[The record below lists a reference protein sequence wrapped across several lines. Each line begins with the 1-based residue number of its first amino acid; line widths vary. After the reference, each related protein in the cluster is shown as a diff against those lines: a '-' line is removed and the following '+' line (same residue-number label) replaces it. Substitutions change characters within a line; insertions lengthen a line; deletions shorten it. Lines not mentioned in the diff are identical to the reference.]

1 MRSLRQQE
9 QQRFLRLNFVL
20 SWRMFFATER
30 KVSLKGG
37 GAARKVR
44 VYASHPFGSF
54 HVDARIP
61 RLYITHGSMPHN
73 ESSSTMFRI
82 GFVLIL
88 LVCLGVIRVS
98 GLGLRSAPRDAAA
111 PSAEASRTPS
121 SLAQAIEHIQ
131 TGIDVLE
138 QQNFAP
144 LRGKRVGLVT
154 NQTGVDSQGRRT
166 IDVLAHAD
174 GVKLVALFSPEHGI
188 AGQLD
193 TANVANA
200 TDAATGLKILSLYGA
215 TRRPTD
221 EMFQGLDALVFD
233 IQGAGVRFYTFIT
246 TMGYCMEAAAK
257 HKIPFFVLDRPDPL
271 GGEKIQGPMLDPS
284 RISFV
289 GYFRLPVIY
298 GMTFG
303 ELAQMFNAENKLS
316 LELHVVAMKNWRR
329 SQTFDQTGLTWIPPS
344 PNLRTLN
351 EAFLYPGVEILQPA
365 GVSVGRGTDAPFEQF
380 GAPWIRSDV
389 LLNSLNAKQV
399 PGVRFTAASF
409 TPNGGLYKGEACAG
423 VKLEITD
430 GATFDSMRT
439 GLEIADSLH
448 RLNPERFEVTKL
460 MDLLGSQTTV
470 DAVIAFQ
477 PPVGIIASWADD
489 LAQFR
494 TLRAKYLLYN

>member
-1 MRSLRQQE
+1 MQDLRLQDQQP
-9 QQRFLRLNFVL
+9 RFLRLSSVL
-20 SWRMFFATER
+20 SWRMFFATGR
-30 KVSLKGG
+30 RVSLKEA
-37 GAARKVR
+37 GAARKAR
-44 VYASHPFGSF
+44 PYASHPFGAF

-61 RLYITHGSMPHN
+61 RLYITYGMTPHN
-73 ESSSTMFRI
+73 DSSSTMFRI
-82 GFVLIL
+82 GFILISL
-88 LVCLGVIRVS
+88 TFVGVVGVTS
-98 GLGLRSAPRDAAA
+98 LALRPAPRDSA
-111 PSAEASRTPS
+111 PLASPTPS
-121 SLAQAIEHIQ
+121 SPVQAAEQTQ

-144 LRGKRVGLVT
+144 LRGKRVGLIT

-200 TDAATGLKILSLYGA
+200 TDAATGLKIFSLYGD
-215 TRRPTD
+215 TRHPTD
-221 EMFQGLDALVFD
+221 LMLQGLDALVFD

-246 TMGYCMEAAAK
+246 TMGYCMEAAAQ
-257 HKIPFFVLDRPDPL
+257 HKISFFVLDRPDPL

-303 ELAQMFNAENKLS
+303 ELAKMFNAENNLS
-316 LELHVVAMKNWRR
+316 LDLHVIAMKNWRR
-329 SQTFDQTGLTWIPPS
+329 GQTFDQTGLTWIPPS

-351 EAFLYPGVEILQPA
+351 EVFLYPGVEILQPA
-365 GVSVGRGTDAPFEQF
+365 GVSVGRGTDAPFEQL
-380 GAPWIRSDV
+380 GAPWVHADV

-409 TPNGGLYKGEACAG
+409 TPSDGLYKGEACAG
-423 VKLEITD
+423 VRIEITD
-430 GATFDSMRT
+430 GTAFDSIRT

-460 MDLLGSQTTV
+460 MDLLASQTTV
-470 DAVIAFQ
+470 DGLIAYQ
-477 PPVGIIASWADD
+477 PAAGIIASWADD
-489 LAQFR
+489 LAQFSA
-494 TLRAKYLLYN
+494 LRAKYLLYN

>member
-1 MRSLRQQE
+1 
-9 QQRFLRLNFVL
+9 
-20 SWRMFFATER
+20 
-30 KVSLKGG
+30 
-37 GAARKVR
+37 
-44 VYASHPFGSF
+44 
-54 HVDARIP
+54 
-61 RLYITHGSMPHN
+61 MPHN

-82 GFVLIL
+82 GFVPIL
-88 LVCLGVIRVS
+88 LVSAYAVGVSAVA
-98 GLGLRSAPRDAAA
+98 LHAAPRNAA
-111 PSAEASRTPS
+111 PQASPWS
-121 SLAQAIEHIQ
+121 AQATEHTQ

-138 QQNFAP
+138 EQNFVS
-144 LRGKRVGLVT
+144 LRGKRVGLIT

-200 TDAATGLKILSLYGA
+200 TDAATGLKIFSLYGD

-221 EMFQGLDALVFD
+221 QMLQGLDALVFD

-246 TMGYCMEAAAK
+246 TMGYCMEAATK

-303 ELAQMFNAENKLS
+303 ELARMFNTENKLG
-316 LELHVVAMKNWRR
+316 LDLHVVAMKNWRR

-351 EAFLYPGVEILQPA
+351 EVYLYPGVEILQPA
-365 GVSVGRGTDAPFEQF
+365 GVSVGRGTDAPFEQL
-380 GAPWIRSDV
+380 GAPWIHSDV

-409 TPNGGLYKGEACAG
+409 TPSDGLYKSEACAG
-423 VKLEITD
+423 VELAVSDRAAFNSI
-430 GATFDSMRT
+430 RT

-448 RLNPERFEVTKL
+448 RLYPERFQVTKL
-460 MDLLGSQTTV
+460 MDLLASQTTV
-470 DAVIAFQ
+470 DALIKYQSPAD
-477 PPVGIIASWADD
+477 IIASWADD
-489 LAQFR
+489 LGHFS
-494 TLRAKYLLYN
+494 TLRAKYLLYE

>member
-1 MRSLRQQE
+1 MQDLRLQDQQP
-9 QQRFLRLNFVL
+9 RFLRLSSVL
-20 SWRMFFATER
+20 SWRMFFATGR
-30 KVSLKGG
+30 RVSLKEA
-37 GAARKVR
+37 GAARKAR
-44 VYASHPFGSF
+44 PYASHPFGAF

-61 RLYITHGSMPHN
+61 RLYITYGMTPHN
-73 ESSSTMFRI
+73 DSSSTMFRI
-82 GFVLIL
+82 GFILISL
-88 LVCLGVIRVS
+88 TFVGVVGVTS
-98 GLGLRSAPRDAAA
+98 LALRPAPRDSA
-111 PSAEASRTPS
+111 PLASPTPS
-121 SLAQAIEHIQ
+121 SPVQAAEQTQ

-144 LRGKRVGLVT
+144 LRGKRVGLIT

-200 TDAATGLKILSLYGA
+200 TDAATGLKIFSLYGD
-215 TRRPTD
+215 TRHPTD
-221 EMFQGLDALVFD
+221 QMLQGLDALVFD

-246 TMGYCMEAAAK
+246 TMGYCMEAAAQ
-257 HKIPFFVLDRPDPL
+257 HKISFFVLDRPDPL

-303 ELAQMFNAENKLS
+303 ELAKMFNAENNLS
-316 LELHVVAMKNWRR
+316 LDLHVIAMKNWRR
-329 SQTFDQTGLTWIPPS
+329 GQTFDQTGLTWIPPS

-351 EAFLYPGVEILQPA
+351 EVFLYPGVEILQPA
-365 GVSVGRGTDAPFEQF
+365 GVSVGRGTDAPFEQL
-380 GAPWIRSDV
+380 GAPWVHADV

-409 TPNGGLYKGEACAG
+409 TPSDGLYKGEACAG
-423 VKLEITD
+423 VRIEITD
-430 GATFDSMRT
+430 GTAFDSIRT

-460 MDLLGSQTTV
+460 MDLLASQTTV
-470 DAVIAFQ
+470 DGLIAYQ
-477 PPVGIIASWADD
+477 PAAGIIASWADD
-489 LAQFR
+489 LAQFSA
-494 TLRAKYLLYN
+494 LRAKYLLYN

>member
-1 MRSLRQQE
+1 MQDLQLQDQQA
-9 QQRFLRLNFVL
+9 RFLRLSSVL
-20 SWRMFFATER
+20 SWRMFFATGR
-30 KVSLKGG
+30 RVSLKEA
-37 GAARKVR
+37 GAARKAR
-44 VYASHPFGSF
+44 PYASHPFGAF

-61 RLYITHGSMPHN
+61 RLYITYGMTPHN
-73 ESSSTMFRI
+73 DSSSTMFRI
-82 GFVLIL
+82 GFILISL
-88 LVCLGVIRVS
+88 TFVGVVGVTS
-98 GLGLRSAPRDAAA
+98 LALRPAPRDSA
-111 PSAEASRTPS
+111 PLASPTPS
-121 SLAQAIEHIQ
+121 SPVQAAEQTQ

-144 LRGKRVGLVT
+144 LRGKRVGLIT

-200 TDAATGLKILSLYGA
+200 TDAATGLKIFSLYGD
-215 TRRPTD
+215 TRHPTD
-221 EMFQGLDALVFD
+221 LMLQGLDALVFD

-246 TMGYCMEAAAK
+246 TMGYCMEAAAQ
-257 HKIPFFVLDRPDPL
+257 HKISFFVLDRPDPL

-303 ELAQMFNAENKLS
+303 ELAKMFDAENNLS
-316 LELHVVAMKNWRR
+316 LDLHVIAMKNWRR
-329 SQTFDQTGLTWIPPS
+329 GQTFDQTGLTWIPPS

-351 EAFLYPGVEILQPA
+351 EVFLYPGVEILQPA
-365 GVSVGRGTDAPFEQF
+365 GVSVGRGTDAPFEQL
-380 GAPWIRSDV
+380 GAPWVHADV

-409 TPNGGLYKGEACAG
+409 TPSDGLYKGGACAG
-423 VKLEITD
+423 VRIEITD
-430 GATFDSMRT
+430 GTAFDSIRT

-460 MDLLGSQTTV
+460 MDLLASQTTV
-470 DAVIAFQ
+470 DGLIAYQ
-477 PPVGIIASWADD
+477 PAAGIIASWADD
-489 LAQFR
+489 LAQFSA
-494 TLRAKYLLYN
+494 LRAKYLLYN

>member
-1 MRSLRQQE
+1 M
-9 QQRFLRLNFVL
+9 
-20 SWRMFFATER
+20 A
-30 KVSLKGG
+30 
-37 GAARKVR
+37 
-44 VYASHPFGSF
+44 
-54 HVDARIP
+54 
-61 RLYITHGSMPHN
+61 HN

-88 LVCLGVIRVS
+88 VVLACVAGVSMVALS
-98 GLGLRSAPRDAAA
+98 PAPRDAAPQVS
-111 PSAEASRTPS
+111 PSP
-121 SLAQAIEHIQ
+121 AQAAEYTR

-144 LRGKRVGLVT
+144 LRGKRVGLLT

-193 TANVANA
+193 TTKVANA
-200 TDAATGLKILSLYGA
+200 TDAATGLKIFSLYGD

-221 EMFQGLDALVFD
+221 QMLQGLDALVFD
-233 IQGAGVRFYTFIT
+233 IQGAGVRFYTFGT
-246 TMGYCMEAAAK
+246 TMGYSMEAAAQ
-257 HKIPFFVLDRPDPL
+257 HKISFFVLDRPDPL

-303 ELAQMFNAENKLS
+303 ELAQLFNAENKLG
-316 LELHVVAMKNWRR
+316 LDLHVIAMKNWRR
-329 SQTFDQTGLTWIPPS
+329 SETFDQTGLTWIPPS
-344 PNLRTLN
+344 PNLRTLKG
-351 EAFLYPGVEILQPA
+351 ALLYPGIEILQPA
-365 GVSVGRGTDAPFEQF
+365 GISVGRGTDAPFERL
-380 GAPWIRSDV
+380 GAPWIHSDV
-389 LLNSLNAKQV
+389 LLNSLNAKQI
-399 PGVRFTAASF
+399 PGVRFAAASF
-409 TPNGGLYKGEACAG
+409 TPSDGLYKGEACAG
-423 VKLEITD
+423 VSLEVTD
-430 GATFDSMRT
+430 GAAFDSVRT

-448 RLNPERFEVTKL
+448 RLYPERFEVTKL

-470 DAVIAFQ
+470 DALIAYQ
-477 PPVGIIASWADD
+477 PPADIIASWADD

>member
-1 MRSLRQQE
+1 MQDLQLQDQQA
-9 QQRFLRLNFVL
+9 RFLRLSSVL
-20 SWRMFFATER
+20 SWRMFFATGR
-30 KVSLKGG
+30 RVSLKEA
-37 GAARKVR
+37 GAARKAR
-44 VYASHPFGSF
+44 PYASHPFGAF

-61 RLYITHGSMPHN
+61 RLYITYGMTPHN
-73 ESSSTMFRI
+73 DSSSTMFRI
-82 GFVLIL
+82 GFILISL
-88 LVCLGVIRVS
+88 AFAGVVGVS
-98 GLGLRSAPRDAAA
+98 SLALRPAPRDSA
-111 PSAEASRTPS
+111 PLASPTPS
-121 SLAQAIEHIQ
+121 SPVQAAERTQ

-144 LRGKRVGLVT
+144 LRGKRVGLIT
-154 NQTGVDSQGRRT
+154 NQTGVDSHGRRT
-166 IDVLAHAD
+166 IDVLAYAD

-200 TDAATGLKILSLYGA
+200 TDAATGLKIFSLYGD
-215 TRRPTD
+215 TRHPTD
-221 EMFQGLDALVFD
+221 QMLQGLDALVFD

-246 TMGYCMEAAAK
+246 TMGYCMEAAAQ
-257 HKIPFFVLDRPDPL
+257 HKISFFVLDRPDPL

-303 ELAQMFNAENKLS
+303 ELAKMFDAENNLS
-316 LELHVVAMKNWRR
+316 LDLHVIAMKNWRR
-329 SQTFDQTGLTWIPPS
+329 GQTFDQTGLAWIPPS

-351 EAFLYPGVEILQPA
+351 EVFLYPGVEILQPA
-365 GVSVGRGTDAPFEQF
+365 GVSVGRGTDAPFEQL
-380 GAPWIRSDV
+380 GAPWVRADV

-409 TPNGGLYKGEACAG
+409 TPSDGLYKGGACAG
-423 VKLEITD
+423 VRIEITD
-430 GATFDSMRT
+430 GTAFDSIRT

-460 MDLLGSQTTV
+460 MDLLASQTTV
-470 DAVIAFQ
+470 DGLIAYQ
-477 PPVGIIASWADD
+477 PAAGIIASWADD
-489 LAQFR
+489 LAQFSA
-494 TLRAKYLLYN
+494 LRAKYLLYN

>member
-1 MRSLRQQE
+1 
-9 QQRFLRLNFVL
+9 
-20 SWRMFFATER
+20 
-30 KVSLKGG
+30 
-37 GAARKVR
+37 
-44 VYASHPFGSF
+44 
-54 HVDARIP
+54 
-61 RLYITHGSMPHN
+61 MPHN

-82 GFVLIL
+82 SFVPIL
-88 LVCLGVIRVS
+88 LVCAGVFGVS
-98 GLGLRSAPRDAAA
+98 SLALRPAPRDAA
-111 PSAEASRTPS
+111 PSALPTPS
-121 SLAQAIEHIQ
+121 SPAQAAEHTQ

-138 QQNFAP
+138 QQNFVP
-144 LRGKRVGLVT
+144 LRGKRVGLIT

-193 TANVANA
+193 ANVANA
-200 TDAATGLKILSLYGA
+200 TDAATGLKIFSLYGD

-221 EMFQGLDALVFD
+221 QMLQGLDALVFD

-246 TMGYCMEAAAK
+246 TMGYCMEAAAQ
-257 HKIPFFVLDRPDPL
+257 HKISFFVLDRPDPL
-271 GGEKIQGPMLDPS
+271 GGEKIAGPMLDPS

-316 LELHVVAMKNWRR
+316 LDLHVIAMKNWHR
-329 SQTFDQTGLTWIPPS
+329 SETFDQTGLTWIPPS

-351 EAFLYPGVEILQPA
+351 EAFLYPGIEILQAA
-365 GVSVGRGTDAPFEQF
+365 GVSVGRGTDAPFEQL
-380 GAPWIRSDV
+380 GAPWIHSEV

-409 TPNGGLYKGEACAG
+409 TPSDGLYKGEACAG
-423 VKLEITD
+423 VKLEISD
-430 GATFDSMRT
+430 GTAFDSMRT

-448 RLNPERFEVTKL
+448 RLYPERFEVTKL
-460 MDLLGSQTTV
+460 MDLLASQTTLNGL
-470 DAVIAFQ
+470 IAYQ
-477 PPVGIIASWADD
+477 PPAAIIASWADD

>member
-1 MRSLRQQE
+1 
-9 QQRFLRLNFVL
+9 
-20 SWRMFFATER
+20 
-30 KVSLKGG
+30 
-37 GAARKVR
+37 
-44 VYASHPFGSF
+44 
-54 HVDARIP
+54 
-61 RLYITHGSMPHN
+61 MPHN

-82 GFVLIL
+82 SFVPIL
-88 LVCLGVIRVS
+88 LVCAGVIGVS
-98 GLGLRSAPRDAAA
+98 SLALRPAPRDSA
-111 PSAEASRTPS
+111 PSALPTPS
-121 SLAQAIEHIQ
+121 SPAQAAEHTQ

-138 QQNFAP
+138 QQNFVP
-144 LRGKRVGLVT
+144 LRGKRVGLIT

-193 TANVANA
+193 SANVANA
-200 TDAATGLKILSLYGA
+200 IDAVTGLKIFSLYGD

-221 EMFQGLDALVFD
+221 QMLQGLDALVFD

-246 TMGYCMEAAAK
+246 TMGYSMEAAAQ
-257 HKIPFFVLDRPDPL
+257 HKISFFVLDRPDPL

-303 ELAQMFNAENKLS
+303 ELAKMFNAENNLG
-316 LELHVVAMKNWRR
+316 LDLHVIAMKNWRR
-329 SQTFDQTGLTWIPPS
+329 SETFDQTGLTWIPPS

-365 GVSVGRGTDAPFEQF
+365 GVSVGRGTDTPFEQL
-380 GAPWIRSDV
+380 GAPWVHADV

-399 PGVRFTAASF
+399 PGVRFTPASF
-409 TPNGGLYKGEACAG
+409 TPTDGLYKGEACAG

-430 GATFDSMRT
+430 AVAFDSMRT

-448 RLNPERFEVTKL
+448 RLHPERFEVTKL
-460 MDLLGSQTTV
+460 MDLLASQTTV
-470 DAVIAFQ
+470 DGLIAYQ
-477 PPVGIIASWADD
+477 PAAGIIASWADD

-494 TLRAKYLLYN
+494 TLRASYLLYN

>member
-1 MRSLRQQE
+1 MRNSQQ
-9 QQRFLRLNFVL
+9 QQRFLRLSLVL
-20 SWRMFFATER
+20 SWRKLFATGRRE
-30 KVSLKGG
+30 SLKGA

-44 VYASHPFGSF
+44 VYASHPFGTF
-54 HVDARIP
+54 DVDARIP

-88 LVCLGVIRVS
+88 LVCVGVIGVS
-98 GLGLRSAPRDAAA
+98 SLALRPARRDAAPPASPA
-111 PSAEASRTPS
+111 PR
-121 SLAQAIEHIQ
+121 SLAQAAEHTQ

-144 LRGKRVGLVT
+144 LRGKRVGLIT

-174 GVKLVALFSPEHGI
+174 GIKLVALFSPEHGI

-200 TDAATGLKILSLYGA
+200 TDAATGLKIFSLYGD

-221 EMFQGLDALVFD
+221 QMLQGLDALVFD

-246 TMGYCMEAAAK
+246 TMGYCMEAAAQ
-257 HKIPFFVLDRPDPL
+257 HKISFFVLDRPDPL
-271 GGEKIQGPMLDPS
+271 GGDKIQGPMLDPS

-303 ELAQMFNAENKLS
+303 ELAKMFNAENNLS
-316 LELHVVAMKNWRR
+316 LDLHVIAMKNWRR

-365 GVSVGRGTDAPFEQF
+365 GVSVGRGTDTPFEQL
-380 GAPWIRSDV
+380 GAPWIHGDV
-389 LLNSLNAKQV
+389 LLKSLNSQQL
-399 PGVRFTAASF
+399 PGVRFTVAGF
-409 TPNGGLYKGEACAG
+409 TPNDGLYKGEACAG
-423 VKLEITD
+423 VRIEITD
-430 GATFDSMRT
+430 GAAFDSMRT

-448 RLNPERFEVTKL
+448 RLYPERFEVTKL
-460 MDLLGSQTTV
+460 MDLLASQSTLNGL
-470 DAVIAFQ
+470 IAYQ
-477 PPVGIIASWADD
+477 PPAAIIGSWADD

>member
-1 MRSLRQQE
+1 
-9 QQRFLRLNFVL
+9 
-20 SWRMFFATER
+20 
-30 KVSLKGG
+30 
-37 GAARKVR
+37 
-44 VYASHPFGSF
+44 
-54 HVDARIP
+54 
-61 RLYITHGSMPHN
+61 MPHN

-88 LVCLGVIRVS
+88 FVLACVAGVSAVALRPAPRNS
-98 GLGLRSAPRDAAA
+98 APPTQPSPEALRS
-111 PSAEASRTPS
+111 S
-121 SLAQAIEHIQ
+121 AQAAEHTQ

-144 LRGKRVGLVT
+144 LRGKRVGLIT

-188 AGQLD
+188 AGMLD
-193 TANVANA
+193 TTSVADA
-200 TDAATGLKILSLYGA
+200 TDAATGLKIFSLYGDS
-215 TRRPTD
+215 RRPTD
-221 EMFQGLDALVFD
+221 QMLQGLDALVFD

-271 GGEKIQGPMLDPS
+271 GGEKIQGPMLDPQ

-289 GYFRLPVIY
+289 GYFRLPVVY

-303 ELAQMFNAENKLS
+303 ELARMFNTQNKMGLD
-316 LELHVVAMKNWRR
+316 LHVIAMKNWPR

-365 GVSVGRGTDAPFEQF
+365 GISVGRGTDAPFEQL
-380 GAPWIRSDV
+380 GAPWIHSDV
-389 LLNSLNAKQV
+389 LINSLNAKQI

-409 TPNGGLYKGEACAG
+409 APNDGLYKGEACAG

-430 GATFDSMRT
+430 GAAFDSIRT
-439 GLEIADSLH
+439 GLEIADALH
-448 RLNPERFEVTKL
+448 RLYPERFQVTEL
-460 MDLLGSQTTV
+460 MDLLASQTTV
-470 DAVIAFQ
+470 DALIQYQSPA
-477 PPVGIIASWADD
+477 GIIASWSDD

-494 TLRAKYLLYN
+494 SLRAKYLIYD

>member
-1 MRSLRQQE
+1 MRNSQQPH
-9 QQRFLRLNFVL
+9 QQRVLRLSFVL
-20 SWRMFFATER
+20 SWRKFFATGR
-30 KVSLKGG
+30 KVSLKGA

-44 VYASHPFGSF
+44 VYASRPFGTF

-61 RLYITHGSMPHN
+61 RLYITHGIMPYN

-82 GFVLIL
+82 GFVPIL
-88 LVCLGVIRVS
+88 LVCAGVIGVS
-98 GLGLRSAPRDAAA
+98 SLALRPMPRDAA
-111 PSAEASRTPS
+111 PS
-121 SLAQAIEHIQ
+121 SPAQSTEHTQ

-138 QQNFAP
+138 EQNFAP
-144 LRGKRVGLVT
+144 LRGKRVGLIT

-200 TDAATGLKILSLYGA
+200 TDAATGLKIFSLYGD

-221 EMFQGLDALVFD
+221 QMLQGLDALVFD

-246 TMGYCMEAAAK
+246 TMGYSMEAAAQ
-257 HKIPFFVLDRPDPL
+257 HKISFFVLDRPDPL

-303 ELAQMFNAENKLS
+303 ELAKMFNAENNLS
-316 LELHVVAMKNWRR
+316 LDLHVISMKNWRR

-365 GVSVGRGTDAPFEQF
+365 GVSVGRGTDAPFEQL
-380 GAPWIRSDV
+380 GAPWIHSDV
-389 LLNSLNAKQV
+389 LLNSLNTKQV
-399 PGVRFTAASF
+399 PGVRFTATSF
-409 TPNGGLYKGEACAG
+409 TPSDGLYKGEACAG

-430 GATFDSMRT
+430 RVAFDSMRT

-448 RLNPERFEVTKL
+448 RLHPERFEVTKL
-460 MDLLGSQTTV
+460 MDLLASQTTV
-470 DAVIAFQ
+470 DGLIAYQ
-477 PPVGIIASWADD
+477 PAAGIIASWADD

>member
-1 MRSLRQQE
+1 MQNLQHQE
-9 QQRFLRLNFVL
+9 QQRFLRLSFVL
-20 SWRMFFATER
+20 SWRKFFAAGR
-30 KVSLKGG
+30 RVSLKGA

-44 VYASHPFGSF
+44 VYASHPFGTF

-61 RLYITHGSMPHN
+61 RLYITHGRMPHN

-82 GFVLIL
+82 SFALML
-88 LVCLGVIRVS
+88 LVFAGVIGVS
-98 GLGLRSAPRDAAA
+98 VVALRLLSRDSVPQASPA
-111 PSAEASRTPS
+111 PSSP
-121 SLAQAIEHIQ
+121 AQAAEHTQ

-138 QQNFAP
+138 EQNFAP
-144 LRGKRVGLVT
+144 LRGKRVGLIT
-154 NQTGVDSQGRRT
+154 NQTGVDSRGRRI
-166 IDVLAHAD
+166 IDVLAHAE

-193 TANVANA
+193 TTNVANA
-200 TDAATGLKILSLYGA
+200 TDAATGLKIFSLYGD

-221 EMFQGLDALVFD
+221 QMLQGLDALVFD

-257 HKIPFFVLDRPDPL
+257 HKITFFVLDRPDPL

-303 ELAQMFNAENKLS
+303 ELAQMFNTENKMALD
-316 LELHVVAMKNWRR
+316 LHVVAMKNWRR
-329 SQTFDQTGLTWIPPS
+329 SETFDQTGLTWIPPS
-344 PNLRTLN
+344 PNLRTLKG
-351 EAFLYPGVEILQPA
+351 ALLYPGIEILQPA
-365 GVSVGRGTDAPFEQF
+365 GISVGRGTSAPFERL
-380 GAPWIRSDV
+380 GAPWVHSDV
-389 LLNSLNAKQV
+389 LLNSLNAKQI

-409 TPNGGLYKGEACAG
+409 TPSDGLYKGEACAG
-423 VKLEITD
+423 VNLEITD
-430 GATFDSMRT
+430 GAAFDSIRT

-448 RLNPERFEVTKL
+448 RGYPERFEVTKL
-460 MDLLGSQTTV
+460 MDLLASQTTV
-470 DAVIAFQ
+470 NALIAYQ
-477 PPVGIIASWADD
+477 PPADIIASWADD